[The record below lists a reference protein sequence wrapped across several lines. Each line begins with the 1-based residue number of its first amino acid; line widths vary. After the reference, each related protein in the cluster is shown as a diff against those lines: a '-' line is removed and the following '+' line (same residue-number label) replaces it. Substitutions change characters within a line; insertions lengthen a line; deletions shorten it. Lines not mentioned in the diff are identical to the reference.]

1 MTLRD
6 SGMTYT
12 LHSVQVLHGTRGPPS
27 IAPFVGSHVKKKG
40 AIRPIP
46 WIRACTSC
54 NLRVIRLITLL
65 HSVAHFV
72 SVLLNISSVFGMAC
86 ARLQVF
92 KRPAAGSS
100 LDRIRFQHPCGH
112 ATVTESSHRPWHQL
126 GWPRRLQVL
135 EQALSHGQDVPPGQ
149 ARRRSVRPRRL
160 ELL

>member
-1 MTLRD
+1 MEGGGRRMRE
-6 SGMTYT
+6 G
-12 LHSVQVLHGTRGPPS
+12 
-27 IAPFVGSHVKKKG
+27 
-40 AIRPIP
+40 
-46 WIRACTSC
+46 CTSAQQPGTC
-54 NLRVIRLITLL
+54 SWSAPVTLSHFFNRLVTRVIRLITLL

-135 EQALSHGQDVPPGQ
+135 EQALSHGQDVPPIYRHSGP
-149 ARRRSVRPRRL
+149 SSPRL
-160 ELL
+160 GGGGLSKLITNSYCSYVT